1 MAKKSNKSN
10 RLPPEMTLEE
20 MDRRVA
26 AWVSSPQGKEQLQE
40 TQRAA
45 RAAADR
51 VTSDAKIDAEQ
62 LRQAVTL

>member
-1 MAKKSNKSN
+1 
-10 RLPPEMTLEE
+10 MTLEE

-26 AWVSSPQGKEQLQE
+26 EWVSSPQGKEQLQE